1 MPVGGAGAT
10 VTVTGAKADFIE
22 RMKVAA
28 KITGQIARVVPTTR
42 KSETFPILGQV
53 AQLVQWT
60 DERADDDVYETSVTI
75 TPKHWGAGLPI
86 HRDTY
91 DDDQVGGY
99 AELIRG
105 LSQRAADFPTKRLLK
120 DVIDAAYSNS
130 TFGNAYDGQSFFDT
144 DHADPGPATY
154 TTSQDNDL
162 TGTAA
167 TSTTP
172 TVAEVHTALDAIE
185 EQFRSFKD
193 SRGEPWHADL
203 TSIDGNGGLIILT
216 PPDMWGPV
224 TRAVRD
230 RTLADNVGAAGT
242 GANNVARMGQYTLI
256 QNPWTVNNERIQ
268 ALRGNGAFFLLT
280 RAEARF
286 QQVTGQGSGEVSFE
300 AYNRLFDYYGVDL
313 RLEAGLRQ
321 WRDAVSYIWT

>member
-60 DERADDDVYETSVTI
+60 DERADDDVYETSVPI

-172 TVAEVHTALDAIE
+172 TVAEGHTALDAIE
-185 EQFRSFKD
+185 ERQQTRGKGVTTGVAAIDDEVTWNKD
-193 SRGEPWHADL
+193 LDRWVRGVTLAGPDWSPTWTIPSGTDGAYAGPL
-203 TSIDGNGGLIILT
+203 QAVLIDGVLGVYTKTVEL
-216 PPDMWGPV
+216 D
-224 TRAVRD
+224 RD
-230 RTLADNVGAAGT
+230 SNW
-242 GANNVARMGQYTLI
+242 
-256 QNPWTVNNERIQ
+256 NP
-268 ALRGNGAFFLLT
+268 
-280 RAEARF
+280 
-286 QQVTGQGSGEVSFE
+286 
-300 AYNRLFDYYGVDL
+300 
-313 RLEAGLRQ
+313 
-321 WRDAVSYIWT
+321 